1 MMIQVENLTKYFGPV
16 MAIDR
21 VTFEVDQGEIVGFL
35 GLNGA
40 GKTTTMRILTSYLP
54 ATSGIARVAGFD
66 VMTQSLDVRRNIG
79 YLPESV
85 PLYPE
90 MRVDE
95 YIMFRAKLKG
105 VPRRERIRRVEY
117 CLERCRLK
125 EVRRRLIGTL
135 SKGYRQ
141 RVGLADAMVHDPAI
155 FILDEPTSGLDPMQI
170 RETLALI
177 KELGDSHTIL
187 LSTHILPEVEAICE
201 RVIIIAGGRVGFSR
215 TLAEIESQAVILL
228 ETRGPA
234 EQVAGVLRGIQGVAQ
249 VAEQAG
255 EDGVIGYTIR
265 TDDNTDLREPISK
278 AVGARGWPIRRLDR
292 KRGSLDDAFFNVLRA
307 RPAQSGSV
315 TGGWASEPPGAGL
328 PRLDIA
334 RKWPGSTWPMEQ
346 VHGNTGNQA
355 GSRRHDADGLAID
368 AGKAAV
374 RSA

>member
-16 MAIDR
+16 LAIDR
-21 VTFEVDQGEIVGFL
+21 VTFEVDKGEIVGFL

-54 ATSGIARVAGFD
+54 ATSGVARVAGFD
-66 VMTQSLDVRRNIG
+66 VMTESLQVRRNIG

-90 MRVDE
+90 MRVEE
-95 YIMFRAKLKG
+95 YVIFRAKLKG
-105 VPRRERIRRVEY
+105 VPRRERTVRVEY

-155 FILDEPTSGLDPMQI
+155 LILDEPTSGLDPMQI

-177 KELGDSHTIL
+177 KELGDSHTVL

-201 RVIIIAGGRVGFSR
+201 RVIIIAGGRVSFSR
-215 TLAEIESQAVILL
+215 TLADIESQAVILL
-228 ETRGPA
+228 ETRAPSD
-234 EQVAGVLRGIQGVAQ
+234 QVAGLLRGIPGVNQ
-249 VAEQAG
+249 VADNPAAEGIASFTIHT
-255 EDGVIGYTIR
+255 ED
-265 TDDNTDLREPISK
+265 NSDLREPISK

-292 KRGSLDDAFFNVLRA
+292 KRGSLDDAFFDVLRA
-307 RPAQSGSV
+307 QDPLKEASATAVKPAVEDNVATQQ
-315 TGGWASEPPGAGL
+315 L
-328 PRLDIA
+328 
-334 RKWPGSTWPMEQ
+334 
-346 VHGNTGNQA
+346 
-355 GSRRHDADGLAID
+355 
-368 AGKAAV
+368 
-374 RSA
+374 